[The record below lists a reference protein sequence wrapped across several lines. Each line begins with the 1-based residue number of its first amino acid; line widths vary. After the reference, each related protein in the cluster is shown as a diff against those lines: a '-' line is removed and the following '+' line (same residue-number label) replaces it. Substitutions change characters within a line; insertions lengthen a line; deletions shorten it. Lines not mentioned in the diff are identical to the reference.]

1 MCEWLSIDPVRY
13 CCRHDDAVTAPSIR
27 STMLT
32 DLPDYLNLNT
42 VDLDF
47 EALPSGKQICEEGR
61 TLASDHPLQ
70 PGAFLLHH
78 QVSSEAEYKREAIK
92 AGRIQFHAQ
101 IGYRSLDDSRRAWS
115 DIAGELQRDGLWVD
129 RYGVCLDW
137 SMGYPRDQRS
147 TRPRGTGL
155 IVECAQDLCR
165 LTSEAPVAPHFG
177 DFVMGTPAALE
188 NTIAALAAGA
198 TSIGNLGQ
206 YFTFRLPYWDDDTTT
221 TVETVRAIALT
232 AALPEQILIHSN
244 LDDGFAALFEDLA
257 CSLGAVLIEQ
267 YVVDVLLGGSISHCY
282 GHTFSQPHSRRAFQ
296 VALSKIANAPGTMI
310 YGNTTRYG
318 TDEKQNLTVMR
329 EYLAND
335 IVAQKKNPSG
345 HAINAVPLSEA
356 ERIPTVDE
364 VIQAQRIAHELAT
377 DWPALTSDASQDAE
391 EDAIAATVSTL
402 IDGAQKFRDQT
413 LTGLAALGVDL
424 RDPVQLLL
432 AIRRLGARR
441 LEYHFGPGPVIE
453 EPLRRRQ
460 PLIVAPPIVEIDQR
474 AEELLASL
482 LPSERSQLSG
492 AGLRICVA
500 TTDVHEYGK
509 ILIERVCQKLE
520 IDTIDG
526 GVSVDPEDLVAT
538 LSRHDIDA
546 IALGTYNGIAL
557 DYVCAVRN
565 LMKVRRLVVPLFV
578 GGRLN
583 QIRNAEEGMLPMDVS
598 AELNEN
604 GAIACDS
611 PLVFFQYL
619 LSYCMDVTDR

>member
-1 MCEWLSIDPVRY
+1 
-13 CCRHDDAVTAPSIR
+13 
-27 STMLT
+27 MLT
-32 DLPDYLNLNT
+32 GLPDYLSLNT

-47 EALPSGKQICEEGR
+47 EALPSGKQVCEEGR
-61 TLASDHPLQ
+61 ALARDHPLI

-78 QVSSEAEYKREAIK
+78 QVPSEADYKREAI
-92 AGRIQFHAQ
+92 AEDRVQFHAQ
-101 IGYRSLDDSRRAWS
+101 IGYRSLDHSRRAWS
-115 DIAGELQRDGLWVD
+115 DIASRLQREGLWVD

-137 SMGYPRDQRS
+137 SMGYPPDQRAS
-147 TRPRGTGL
+147 RPRGTGL

-198 TSIGNLGQ
+198 SSIGNLGQ
-206 YFTFRLPYWDDDTTT
+206 YFTFRLPYWDDDATTT
-221 TVETVRAIALT
+221 LETVRAIALT

-267 YVVDVLLGGSISHCY
+267 YVVDGLIGGSISHCF
-282 GHTFSQPHSRRAFQ
+282 GHTFSERHSRHAFQ
-296 VALSKIANAPGTMI
+296 IALSRISNAPGTMI

-318 TDEKQNLTVMR
+318 TDEEQNVAVMR
-329 EYLAND
+329 DYLATD
-335 IVAQKKNPSG
+335 IVAQKQNPSG
-345 HAINAVPLSEA
+345 HAINAVPVSEA

-364 VIQAQRIAHELAT
+364 VIQAQRIAHELAS
-377 DWPALTSDASQDAE
+377 DWPALIDHSCVTTD
-391 EDAIAATVSTL
+391 EDEIAATVSTL
-402 IDGAQKFRDQT
+402 IDGAHQFRDQT
-413 LTGLAALGVDL
+413 LTGLETLGVDI
-424 RDPVQLLL
+424 RDPLQLLL
-432 AIRRLGARR
+432 SIRRLGARR
-441 LEYHFGPGPVIE
+441 LEYHFGPGPVVE
-453 EPLRRRQ
+453 QPVRRREA
-460 PLIVAPPIVEIDQR
+460 LIVAPPIVEIDHR
-474 AEELLASL
+474 AEALLESL
-482 LPSERSQLSG
+482 LPSERSQLSA

-509 ILIERVCQKLE
+509 ILIERVCQKLA
-520 IDTIDG
+520 IHTIDG

-538 LSRHDIDA
+538 LSSHDIDA

-557 DYVCAVRN
+557 DYVCAVRK
-565 LMKVRRLVVPLFV
+565 LMKAHSLVVPLFV

-604 GAIACDS
+604 GAITCDS
-611 PLVFFQYL
+611 PLAFFQHL
-619 LSYCMDVTDR
+619 LNYCVDTTDR